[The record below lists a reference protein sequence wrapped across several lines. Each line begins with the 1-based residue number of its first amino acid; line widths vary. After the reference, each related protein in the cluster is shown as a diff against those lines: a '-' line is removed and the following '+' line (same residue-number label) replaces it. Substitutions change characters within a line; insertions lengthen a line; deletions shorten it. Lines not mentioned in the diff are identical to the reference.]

1 MALGRAFSVLKLLA
15 APALAL
21 FYDVDVALAERS
33 TRPFSPATVA
43 SPPRRDMTRESSS
56 REGRRRWW

>member
-1 MALGRAFSVLKLLA
+1 MALGRAFSVLKLVA

-33 TRPFSPATVA
+33 TRPFSAATVG
-43 SPPRRDMTRESSS
+43 SPPRRDMTREF
-56 REGRRRWW
+56 ELA